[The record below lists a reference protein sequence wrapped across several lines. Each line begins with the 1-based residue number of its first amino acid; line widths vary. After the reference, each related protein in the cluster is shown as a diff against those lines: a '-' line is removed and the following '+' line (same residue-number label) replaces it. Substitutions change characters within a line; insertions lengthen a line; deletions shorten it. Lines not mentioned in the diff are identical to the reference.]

1 MVKGKSN
8 ACAAGAVRTEN
19 IVAVVSTIARAVAYK
34 ELEVAYKE
42 LEVVYKEPENES
54 DLSAL
59 FTPAALKFLFTTQTL
74 V

>member
-19 IVAVVSTIARAVAYK
+19 IVAVVSTIARA
-34 ELEVAYKE
+34 VAYKE

>member
-8 ACAAGAVRTEN
+8 ACTAGAVRTEN
-19 IVAVVSTIARAVAYK
+19 IVAVVSTIARA
-34 ELEVAYKE
+34 VAYKE

>member
-8 ACAAGAVRTEN
+8 ACAAGAVRAEN
-19 IVAVVSTIARAVAYK
+19 IVAVVSTIASAFAYK
-34 ELEVAYKE
+34 EV
-42 LEVVYKEPENES
+42 EVVYKEPENES

-59 FTPAALKFLFTTQTL
+59 VTPAALKFLFTIQTL

>member
-19 IVAVVSTIARAVAYK
+19 IVAVVSTIARAV
-34 ELEVAYKE
+34 
-42 LEVVYKEPENES
+42 VYKEPEVVNKKPENES

-59 FTPAALKFLFTTQTL
+59 FTPAALKFLFTIQTL

>member
-34 ELEVAYKE
+34 ELEVVNKA
-42 LEVVYKEPENES
+42 PENES

-59 FTPAALKFLFTTQTL
+59 FTPAALKFLFTIQTL